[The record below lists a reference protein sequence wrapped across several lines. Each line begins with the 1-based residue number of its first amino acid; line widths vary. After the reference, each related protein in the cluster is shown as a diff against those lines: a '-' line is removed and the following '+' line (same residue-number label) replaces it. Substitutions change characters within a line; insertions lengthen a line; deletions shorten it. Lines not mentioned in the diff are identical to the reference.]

1 MSVGRI
7 ATVLLAVVFVLAA
20 PRAPAQV
27 SSATLKGRITAGT
40 APAAA
45 GTEVTATNTANGF
58 SYRTLTK
65 PDGSYVLTGLSPGSY
80 QIAVAG
86 TGSKEPITLAV
97 GESASLDFETA
108 TPAQEEQTLA
118 EVTVT
123 GSILRKDVKTSEVG
137 TAISPDLI
145 NSLPQASRNFLAFA
159 DLAPGVRFTTSP
171 NTGQVS
177 LSGGAQ
183 NRDNVNIFI
192 DGVGQKNYVL
202 RGGIAGM
209 DSTRGNPF
217 PQSAISEYRVIT
229 QNYKAEYDQVSS
241 AAITAVTR
249 SGTNEFD
256 GDVFFDRVDD
266 SWVAKDP
273 FQKDA
278 EAQGIKRP
286 PFHEDEYGFSFG
298 GPIIRDR
305 MHFFVAY
312 EAKDIVQPRQVV
324 LQYDDELPDAGV
336 VPGLRALAGPA
347 DAKFKED
354 LILGKIDA
362 QLNDTNKLEFTT
374 RLRRE
379 SDFVPE
385 DTLLSVKGNEK
396 DRRNDETRFDLKLA
410 TTMGDWLNEARIGH
424 QDTVWN
430 PHSNSDE
437 PAIKYFYSPS
447 NTTDNILAVIE
458 TGGSPDAQN
467 RGQKGWQLQE
477 DLTYTGRAGHTM
489 KMGVKANFL
498 KFNLSGTAFSVPYQ
512 ELLIDNTT
520 GEIIAQLRSDPALP
534 GAAVDIS
541 NKQYGI
547 YFQDDWEVT
556 SRLELNLG
564 VRYDYETNM
573 LNNDYVTPADRVA
586 ALLGPDITRY
596 GITPPPGQTYAESL
610 ALGGV
615 TIQDYIADG
624 KSRKP
629 FKKAF
634 QPRLGFSYDLT
645 GDKSTV
651 LFGGAGRAYDRAL
664 ANYALDELQKNQSG
678 VGQGEIWGIRNK
690 HKNPY
695 TDQITLGVR
704 QAVADWNT
712 EAGLIGTYAYHQFNW
727 FGGDRDPNGG
737 YDDRSPID
745 PLFSGPPVPGGG
757 GATYGTL
764 VLGDFITKTMTRSA
778 YLKADKPFNR
788 EQGWGVTAT
797 YTYSNGRTTHRAW
810 TADELFNWTYGK
822 PGQTGYHPSID
833 VEKHRLVLTAIT
845 SKIPFG
851 FMIAGKATLGS
862 GLPLQA
868 TDCSLGFDQCVYRL
882 FKTDHFRQ
890 FDLAL
895 SKDFDA
901 RIAHMN
907 VRADVLNIFNTVN
920 YGGYDT
926 FGGGP
931 GNPQNG
937 LGGDNANYGVPNG
950 MQGPMRTLKLT
961 FSASF

>member
-1 MSVGRI
+1 MSVGRTAFITATLLLI
-7 ATVLLAVVFVLAA
+7 AV
-20 PRAPAQV
+20 PRAHAQV
-27 SSATLKGRITAGT
+27 GSATLKGHITAGT
-40 APAAA
+40 AAAA
-45 GTEVTATNTANGF
+45 SGTEVIATNTANGF

-65 PDGSYVLTGLSPGSY
+65 ADGSYVLTGLAPGSY
-80 QIAVAG
+80 QISVAG
-86 TGSKEPITLAV
+86 TDSKQPITLAV
-97 GESASLDFETA
+97 GETASLDFETA
-108 TPAQEEQTLA
+108 AAAQEEQTIA

-137 TAISPDLI
+137 TAISPELI
-145 NSLPQASRNFLAFA
+145 DSLPQASRNFLAFA

-278 EAQGIKRP
+278 ESQGIKRP

-305 MHFFVAY
+305 LHFFVAY
-312 EAKDIVQPRQVV
+312 EGKDIVQPRQVV
-324 LQYDDELPDAGV
+324 LQNDNLLPDAGI
-336 VPGLRALAGPA
+336 VPDLRALAGST
-347 DAKFKED
+347 DQKFKED

-362 QLNDTNKLEFTT
+362 QLTDTNKLEFTT

-385 DTLLSVKGNEK
+385 DTLLSSPGNEK
-396 DRRNDETRFDLKLA
+396 DRKNDETRFDLKLA
-410 TTMGDWLNEARIGH
+410 TTLGDWLNEARLGH

-430 PHSNSDE
+430 PHSRSGD
-437 PAIKYFYSPS
+437 PAIKYFVSPS
-447 NTTDNILAVIE
+447 NTTDNILAVLE

-467 RGQKGWQLQE
+467 RAQKGWQLQD
-477 DLTYTGRAGHTM
+477 DLTFTGLAGHTF

-520 GEIIAQLRSDPALP
+520 GEIIAQLRSEAALP
-534 GAAVDIS
+534 GSAVDLS
-541 NKQYGI
+541 DKQYGI

-556 SRLELNLG
+556 PRLELNLG
-564 VRYDYETNM
+564 IRWDYETNM
-573 LNNDYVTPADRVA
+573 LNDGYVMPADRVA
-586 ALLGPDITRY
+586 ALLAEDVTRY
-596 GITPPPGQTYAESL
+596 GITPPAGQTYAESL

-615 TIQDYIADG
+615 NVQDYIADG
-624 KSRKP
+624 NSRKP

-634 QPRLGFSYDLT
+634 QPRLGFSYDLS
-645 GDKSTV
+645 GNKGTV

-664 ANYALDELQKNQSG
+664 ANYALDELQKNTQAN
-678 VGQGEIWGIRNK
+678 GEIWGIRNK

-695 TDQITLGVR
+695 TDQVTLGVR

-712 EAGLIGTYAYHQFNW
+712 EAGVIGTYAYHQFNW
-727 FGGDRDPNGG
+727 FGGNRDPGG
-737 YDDRSPID
+737 GFDSVSPID
-745 PLFSGPPVPGGG
+745 PLFAGPHVPGGPPDQF
-757 GATYGTL
+757 YGTL

-788 EQGWGVTAT
+788 EEGWGVTAT

-822 PGQTGYHPSID
+822 PGQAGYHPSID

-845 SKIPFG
+845 SRIPFG
-851 FMIAGKATLGS
+851 FMVAGKATFGS

-890 FDLAL
+890 IDLAL
-895 SKDFDA
+895 SKDINV
-901 RIAHMN
+901 RYAHLN

-931 GNPQNG
+931 GNPQND

-961 FSASF
+961 FAATF